1 MLEGHHFAQT
11 DVRLLDDLRVDAELV
26 KNIEN
31 ILLEVGEAGD
41 WTVYV
46 WGPDSANVW
55 KASNSKLVKT
65 RIVIFVEKR
74 VFKLIK

>member
-1 MLEGHHFAQT
+1 
-11 DVRLLDDLRVDAELV
+11 V
-26 KNIEN
+26 KNLEN

>member
-11 DVRLLDDLRVDAELV
+11 DVRLLDDLGVDAELV
-26 KNIEN
+26 KNLEN

-46 WGPDSANVW
+46 
-55 KASNSKLVKT
+55 
-65 RIVIFVEKR
+65 
-74 VFKLIK
+74 